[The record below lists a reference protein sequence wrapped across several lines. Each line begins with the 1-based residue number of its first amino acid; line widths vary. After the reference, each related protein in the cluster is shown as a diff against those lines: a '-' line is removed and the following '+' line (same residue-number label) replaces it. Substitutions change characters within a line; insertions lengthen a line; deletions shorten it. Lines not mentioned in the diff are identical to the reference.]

1 MQADIRPPIPD
12 PGFEPDHHAL
22 AAARRQAKL
31 RELAEEAQ
39 RLHLECKRTLVVHQ
53 AASERMALAIEEA
66 RARLVQVRASAKP
79 LIATPPR

>member
-1 MQADIRPPIPD
+1 MQADIRPFFHH
-12 PGFEPDHHAL
+12 PGGEPDGQAL
-22 AAARRQAKL
+22 ALARRQAKL

-39 RLHLECKRTLVVHQ
+39 RLHLECRRALVVHQ

-66 RARLVQVRASAKP
+66 RARLVHARASAQP